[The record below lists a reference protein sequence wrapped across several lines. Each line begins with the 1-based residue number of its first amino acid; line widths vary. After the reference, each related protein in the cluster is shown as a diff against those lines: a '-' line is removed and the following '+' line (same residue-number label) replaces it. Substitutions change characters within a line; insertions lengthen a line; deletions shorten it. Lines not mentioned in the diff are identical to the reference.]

1 MQEKTLTPQQIAE
14 TLQVSYEQALHF
26 IKYSGVKYF
35 KVGRQYRVFERTLI
49 RFLNEKNY

>member
-1 MQEKTLTPQQIAE
+1 MEQRTMTPYQIAE
-14 TLQVSYEQALHF
+14 MLQISYEQALDF

-49 RFLNEKNY
+49 NFLNSRS